1 MIFGRKEK
9 FEIKTFDQ
17 FLKMR
22 KAGLVVADT
31 LTRIEKEAVPGVTTG
46 DLDRIARE
54 ELKRFGA
61 TPSFLGYHGYPA
73 VICSSV
79 NDEVVH
85 AIPNERPLQ
94 DGDILSVD
102 FGAIVDGWHGDSAIT
117 IEIGSKIPEQSKLSA
132 VTRESMWAGLAKAVA
147 GNRLTDISHAV
158 EKTIRAAGDYGI
170 LEEYTGHGIG
180 TKMHME
186 PSVPNFGR
194 PGFGPELQVGMALAI
209 EPMVTLGARH
219 VHTLS
224 DDWTVVTDD
233 GSRASHWE
241 HTVAITEEGPWVLT
255 AHDGGAEYFSQH
267 GVSSP
272 AQRLS

>member
-1 MIFGRKEK
+1 MFRRKEK
-9 FEIKTFDQ
+9 YELKTFEQ

-31 LTRIEKEAVPGVTTG
+31 LARISKEAGPGVTTF
-46 DLDRIARE
+46 DLDQIARE
-54 ELKRFGA
+54 ELKKFGA
-61 TPSFLGYHGYPA
+61 TPSFLGYYGYPA

-85 AIPNERPLQ
+85 AIPNERPLA
-94 DGDILSVD
+94 DGDIVSVD
-102 FGAIVDGWHGDSAIT
+102 FGAIVDGWHGDSAVT
-117 IEIGSKIPEQSKLSA
+117 IEIGKTNPEQSKLSA

-147 GNRLTDISHAV
+147 GNHLTDISHAV
-158 EKTIRAAGDYGI
+158 ETVIRSSGEYGI

-186 PSVPNFGR
+186 PSIPNYGA
-194 PGFGPELQVGMALAI
+194 PGNGPELQVGMALAI
-209 EPMVTLGARH
+209 EPMVTLGTKY

-224 DDWTVVTDD
+224 DNWTVVTDD

-255 AHDGGAEYFSQH
+255 AHDGGAEYFKAN
-267 GVSSP
+267 GIESP
-272 AQRLS
+272 AERLK

>member
-1 MIFGRKEK
+1 MFRRKEK

-31 LTRIEKEAVPGVTTG
+31 LIRIEKEAVPGVTTG

-147 GNRLTDISHAV
+147 GNHLTDISHAV

-255 AHDGGAEYFSQH
+255 AHDGGAEYFAQH

>member
-1 MIFGRKEK
+1 MFRKKDK
-9 FEIKTFDQ
+9 FEIKSFEQ

-31 LTRIEKEAVPGVTTG
+31 LSRIQREAAPGVTTG

-85 AIPNERPLQ
+85 AIPNERALT

-117 IEIGSKIPEQSKLSA
+117 IEIGTKIETQSKLSA
-132 VTRESMWAGLAKAVA
+132 VTRESMWAGLAKCVS

-158 EKTIRAAGDYGI
+158 ESSIRAEGEYGI

-186 PSVPNFGR
+186 PSVPNYGK
-194 PGFGPELQVGMALAI
+194 PGYGPELIIGMALAI
-209 EPMVTLGARH
+209 EPMVTLGSKH
-219 VHTLS
+219 VHTLA
-224 DDWTVVTDD
+224 DNWTVVTDD

-241 HTVAITEEGPWVLT
+241 HTVAITKDGPWVLT
-255 AHDGGAEYFSQH
+255 AHDGGAEYFKIH
-267 GVSSP
+267 GISSP
-272 AQRLS
+272 ADRL

>member
-1 MIFGRKEK
+1 
-9 FEIKTFDQ
+9 
-17 FLKMR
+17 
-22 KAGLVVADT
+22 
-31 LTRIEKEAVPGVTTG
+31 
-46 DLDRIARE
+46 
-54 ELKRFGA
+54 
-61 TPSFLGYHGYPA
+61 
-73 VICSSV
+73 V

-147 GNRLTDISHAV
+147 GNHLTDISHAV

-255 AHDGGAEYFSQH
+255 AHDGGAEYFAQH